1 MRPIEPV
8 ASLRAT
14 HFDRGCLAA
23 AFGVTLVWFFVFD
36 RWRPD
41 YLVDEPG
48 HIGNIYHFLEGKPGW
63 PEQMTMLPGY
73 HYLVAALWQLH
84 PPLKLLTLA
93 RLVTTLASFLGLAA
107 FAVAWT
113 RLHRPTRG
121 VALAGPATLLLALLP
136 IFQPFTGLAYTDAP
150 ALAFALGAVAAHL
163 GGHRALA
170 ALAFVPAL
178 LTRQTNLL
186 WPTFLV
192 VYEFLRADAP
202 RREFL
207 HRTRWL
213 LLLLAFSAGAI
224 ALALATAG
232 RLTPGT
238 QTGNDLSFNPA
249 ILHFAGLLALVIG
262 LPVWLAQAPAAFRD
276 YLTALRKRRILT
288 FVLSA
293 LALGAATALALTFR
307 NPHQWN
313 RDLFWDG
320 CTFTLLRNWPLV
332 WLDAHPWLRAASG
345 LNLVLMAVALTLTF
359 MRQPHRLGLWLAL
372 AFGALQPF
380 TNSLVEPRYFIPV
393 FAFVL
398 LFLDLSPV
406 TTRRLTLWWL
416 LLCLVHAPFIARGL
430 SLW

>member
-1 MRPIEPV
+1 MIIVYGTRYYGKVRASGGSFLKTQFAHLYYVPLIPIGTHLVLEELADGSFKGIKTALSWRSV
-8 ASLRAT
+8 FAAYLRVWGPIAT
-14 HFDRGCLAA
+14 LAA
-23 AFGVTLVWFFVFD
+23 VGCGLSAFSDFRDDGLATLVVGGF
-36 RWRPD
+36 
-41 YLVDEPG
+41 
-48 HIGNIYHFLEGKPGW
+48 
-63 PEQMTMLPGY
+63 T
-73 HYLVAALWQLH
+73 
-84 PPLKLLTLA
+84 
-93 RLVTTLASFLGLAA
+93 
-107 FAVAWT
+107 AV
-113 RLHRPTRG
+113 
-121 VALAGPATLLLALLP
+121 VVLALLVGTVLGWAVVGKLSAEEQRKRRVYALHLGYHVDP
-136 IFQPFTGLAYTDAP
+136 ADLGEARHAFREGLMRTVASRARGLASMGYRMNADP
-150 ALAFALGAVAAHL
+150 AVA
-163 GGHRALA
+163 
-170 ALAFVPAL
+170 
-178 LTRQTNLL
+178 

-345 LNLVLMAVALTLTF
+345 LNLVLMAVALSFTF

-398 LFLDLSPV
+398 LFLDLPPV

-416 LLCLVHAPFIARGL
+416 FLCLVHAPFIARGL